1 MVADAQETARA
12 RGPLAPFRVL
22 DLTNELGQLTG
33 RMLGDMGADVIKI
46 EPPGG
51 DPSRWLA
58 PFYRDEPDVEGSLH
72 WWMFNANKRGV
83 TLDLTQDD
91 GRALVLDLVRQSDFV
106 LETTPPGTMAAL
118 GLGYDDLAAAKP
130 SIVMTSITPF
140 GQDGPYAQW
149 RATDLIGAAMGGEMY
164 LNGDP
169 AREPLRPTVSQ
180 AYAQASVQAAV
191 GTMTAHFHRTRTGV
205 GQHVDASLQEAAA
218 TLLDNAAPF
227 WDLMHINLSR
237 PGSGRG
243 TSGRISGR
251 YIFEAADG
259 YMAALSYGGI
269 FGLNAKQTV
278 AWLDSHDAAD
288 DLGSEEWQA
297 KLDASRGV
305 LAPLAEAEQA
315 HVVAVLEAFCLRFP
329 RAQLMREA
337 QAIRNGWAPVHTPR
351 ELAEHEHLRGRD
363 YWTPVAHPELGA
375 SFDYPGPWAKLS
387 ATPLSVRHRAPRV
400 GEHNQDVFEGLLGLS
415 PARCAELAAAGVI

>member
-1 MVADAQETARA
+1 MVADAQQAARA

-33 RMLGDMGADVIKI
+33 RMLGDLGADVIKV

-51 DPSRWLA
+51 DPSRWIA
-58 PFYRDEPDVEGSLH
+58 PFYRDVPDAEGSLH
-72 WWMFNANKRGV
+72 WWMF
-83 TLDLTQDD
+83 THED
-91 GRALVLDLVRQSDFV
+91 GRALFFDLVGRADFV
-106 LETTPPGTMAAL
+106 LETTPPGTMTAL
-118 GLGYDDLAAAKP
+118 GLGYDELAAAKP
-130 SIVMTSITPF
+130 ALVMTSITPF
-140 GQDGPYAQW
+140 GQEGPYAQW
-149 RATDLIGAAMGGEMY
+149 RASDLIGAAMGGQMY

-191 GTMTAHFHRTRTGV
+191 GTMTAHFHRTRTGE

-227 WDLMHINLSR
+227 WDLMHVNLSR
-237 PGSGRG
+237 PGNGRG
-243 TSGRISGR
+243 TSGRLSGK
-251 YIFEAADG
+251 YVYEAADG

-269 FGLNAKQTV
+269 FGLNATQTV
-278 AWLDSHDAAD
+278 AWLDSHGAAD
-288 DLGSEEWQA
+288 DLGTPQWLE
-297 KLDASRGV
+297 KLDARRGV
-305 LAPLAEAEQA
+305 RTPLAPDEVA
-315 HVVAVLEAFCLRFP
+315 HVVAVLEAFCRRFP

-351 ELAEHEHLRGRD
+351 ELLEHEHLRARD
-363 YWTPVAHPELGA
+363 YWTRLDHAELGE

-387 ATPLSVRHRAPRV
+387 ATPLSVRHRAPRI
-400 GEHNQDVFEGLLGLS
+400 GEHNRDVYGGLLGLT